1 MKIEFF
7 ESIKKRD
14 PAAKSYIE
22 IILCYPGVHALFLYH
37 ISRILDKLHIPII
50 PRIICNISRIITG
63 IEIHPKAKIGKN
75 LFIDHG
81 TGVVVGETAVIGNN
95 VTIYQNVTLGGRSI
109 NKGKRHPNIEDN
121 VIIGSGAKILGN
133 ITIGEGAKIG
143 PACLILEDVK
153 AGKIMI
159 SEKSHELRKKEVK
172 EQYNIEYYI

>member
-1 MKIEFF
+1 MKIDFF

-14 PAAKSYIE
+14 PAAKNYLE
-22 IILCYPGVHALFLYH
+22 IILCYPGVHALLFYH
-37 ISRILDKLHIPII
+37 ISRILDKLYIPIL

-81 TGVVVGETAVIGNN
+81 TGVVIGETAIVGDN

-133 ITIGEGAKIG
+133 ITIGKGAKIG
-143 PACLILEDVK
+143 PACLILEDIK
-153 AGKIMI
+153 EGKIMI
-159 SEKSHELRKKEVK
+159 SQKSHELRKKEEK
-172 EQYNIEYYI
+172 DHYDIEYYI